1 MNYELTEKGQLL
13 ILTLNRP
20 EKGNAFHLEMIL
32 EVTDLF
38 KKISA
43 ENTYKLI
50 LLEGKGKH
58 FCTGADL
65 HWMQSA
71 ANISETENVQQ
82 MNDLITMYKVIS
94 SCPVPLISYVHGC
107 VYGGGIGLCALSDY
121 VIADENAKFCLSE
134 MKYGLLPG
142 ALTPFLLQK
151 IGKSNFM
158 KWALNAEAFESE
170 EAHRCGLV
178 SAIGNRTDA
187 QKVFEQFSELPAL
200 ALKNLKKS
208 VQLCY
213 PDLNSYFE
221 QLKILSAE
229 CRGNEEGQHRMLS
242 FTKKK

>member
-1 MNYELTEKGQLL
+1 MNCELTEHGQSLL
-13 ILTLNRP
+13 LTLNRP

-43 ENTYKLI
+43 ENKHKLI
-50 LLEGKGKH
+50 FLEGKGKH

-65 HWMQSA
+65 KWMQSA
-71 ANISETENVQQ
+71 SSITEEENIQQ

-94 SCPVPLISYVHGC
+94 SCPLPIITFVHGC
-107 VYGGGIGLCALSDY
+107 VYGGGIGLCSLSDY
-121 VIADENAKFCLSE
+121 VIADENTQFCLSE
-134 MKYGLLPG
+134 MNYGLLPG

-151 IGKSNFM
+151 VGKTNFM
-158 KWALNAEAFESE
+158 KWALKAEVFGSE
-170 EAHRCGLV
+170 EATNCGLV
-178 SAIGNRTDA
+178 TATGNRNDA
-187 QKVFEQFSELPAL
+187 LKIFETFSHFPDV

-221 QLKILSAE
+221 QLKFLSAE
-229 CRGNEEGQHRMLS
+229 CRINEEGQSRMKS
-242 FTKKK
+242 FTKK